1 MLVHGTV
8 CCDVLFLEKLD
19 IFGNTYII
27 RILIISILNK
37 VMTEEMLIPIEK
49 ISNSAPVSEVFELL
63 DQVARRLREVQR
75 LTVSEVDLTPPQY
88 QTLRLLWEQDS
99 QPFKDLAASN
109 GCTRPTM
116 TGIVDTLEKNGL
128 VTRQPNPDDRR
139 SLLVTLTEKGK
150 DLEGN
155 TPDLDRIYAK
165 CCVGLSAE
173 EFRQLGLL
181 LGKLDQSLDCTC

>member
-1 MLVHGTV
+1 
-8 CCDVLFLEKLD
+8 
-19 IFGNTYII
+19 
-27 RILIISILNK
+27 
-37 VMTEEMLIPIEK
+37 MTNNALIPIE
-49 ISNSAPVSEVFELL
+49 NLLTAAPVTDVFTLL
-63 DQVARRLREVQR
+63 DQVARRLREIQR

-88 QTLRLLWEQDS
+88 QTLRCLWEQDR

-139 SLLVTLTEKGK
+139 SLLVTLTQKGIA
-150 DLEGN
+150 LEGS

-173 EFRQLGLL
+173 EFQQLGSLL
-181 LGKLDQSLDCTC
+181 EKLDQSLDCSC